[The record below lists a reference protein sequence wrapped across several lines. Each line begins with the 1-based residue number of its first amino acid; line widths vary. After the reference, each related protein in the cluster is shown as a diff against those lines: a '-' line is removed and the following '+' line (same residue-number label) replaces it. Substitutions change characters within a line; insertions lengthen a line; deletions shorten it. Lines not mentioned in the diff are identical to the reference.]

1 MKKLTTQK
9 INDKIINRYLSFKNL
24 KVNRRYS
31 SNKKEIK
38 KIDHYIWWFK
48 NQKKRESFL
57 IFEEKKL
64 IFISTADHFKFKN
77 YNFIHSGLIS
87 CLPETNLF
95 HLLKAIKI
103 QNIYLDK
110 QKNKHCFI
118 SFDKKSEV
126 LSRHWKYFGYSLL
139 ESNNIFYIYVK
150 KLLKI
155 RDNYQIA
162 YKKITK

>member
-1 MKKLTTQK
+1 MKKLTTKK
-9 INDKIINRYLSFKNL
+9 INDKIINQYLSFKNL
-24 KVNRRYS
+24 RVNRRYS

-139 ESNNIFYIYVK
+139 ESNNIFYKYVK